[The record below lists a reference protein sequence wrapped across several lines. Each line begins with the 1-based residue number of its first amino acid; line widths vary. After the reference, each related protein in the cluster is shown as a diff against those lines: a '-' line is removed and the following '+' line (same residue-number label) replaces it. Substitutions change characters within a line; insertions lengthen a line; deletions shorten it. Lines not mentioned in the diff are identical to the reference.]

1 MANLADAKKRIKQNE
16 RNRQANR
23 ARKSRVKTETRKLL
37 DAIHDGKLD
46 DAKKSFVGLTK
57 LLDQTAAKGTL
68 HKNTVARRKSRLAK
82 RLNAAANAP
91 EAK

>member
-1 MANLADAKKRIKQNE
+1 MPNLADAKKRVKTNE
-16 RNRQANR
+16 KHRAANR
-23 ARKSRVKTETRKLL
+23 ARNSRVKTETRKLT

-46 DAKKSFVGLTK
+46 QAKTQFVAVTK

-82 RLNAAANAP
+82 RLNAAAKAG
-91 EAK
+91 KK